1 MHAVIVQPLSCVW
14 FCDPMDCS
22 TSVFPLSFT
31 ISWSLVRLMSTVL
44 VMLSNYL
51 ISCHPLYPF
60 AFNLSQHQSLFQRVG
75 SSHQVP
81 KYWSFSISSSSEYSG
96 LISFRIHWFD
106 LLAVQGCYVWQALKE
121 KFWRKKIP
129 GLNHGNTMGIFVAP
143 GGWLWMLPNSLY
155 TDVKSVYWILFFKAV
170 FQKP

>member
-1 MHAVIVQPLSCVW
+1 
-14 FCDPMDCS
+14 MDCS

-44 VMLSNYL
+44 VMLSNHL

-81 KYWSFSISSSSEYSG
+81 KYWTFSISSSSEYSG

-106 LLAVQGCYVWQALKE
+106 LLAVQGTLKSLLQHHSSKASILSLKGVLLADHSSYVLSHAVPGTMMGCL
-121 KFWRKKIP
+121 IP
-129 GLNHGNTMGIFVAP
+129 LVDEPGNS
-143 GGWLWMLPNSLY
+143 SLISPVLCLTPY
-155 TDVKSVYWILFFKAV
+155 TPFF
-170 FQKP
+170 FF